1 MRKPKTI
8 GEWIYPMKDTC
19 GFDLVIW
26 VAGEDELPLWEG
38 NIMDFPFRYAD
49 LELDYTK
56 SDDCDSPIDFRNNI
70 KKSGHNPK
78 PGFVIIVKER

>member
-26 VAGEDELPLWEG
+26 VAGEDEDPLWEG
-38 NIMDFPFRYAD
+38 SIMDFPFRYAD

-56 SDDCDSPIDFRNNI
+56 SDDLESPIDFRNNV
-70 KKSGHNPK
+70 KKPGQNSK
-78 PGFVIIVKER
+78 PGFVIVVKER